1 MASRADLIMSQV
13 RGELAQIN
21 RNKNYTGN
29 VIDDVTSGLLG
40 FQTGSEIMDAF
51 GNVVEGVQEFR
62 DNKYKRQSNRTDK
75 RARRVEKRQEKIDAK
90 EQRLIDSIDLDD
102 IDFDESS
109 ADNVYESDFSNMD
122 SPMIKP
128 DRPMV
133 KSMFTEQ
140 PEIEPDMMLDEEK
153 LPTSIE
159 QIDGATELFLGMT
172 LDTFMSPIGGMT
184 NAAFAESTG
193 YNNANVNLKD
203 LKETSYDLDAI
214 KATQTAAGVTR
225 FFTGGDMKDVAPKVD
240 EIADEAINKL
250 TTG

>member
-62 DNKYKRQSNRTDK
+62 DNKYQRQSNRTNR

-102 IDFDESS
+102 IAFDESS
-109 ADNVYESDFSNMD
+109 DNVYESDFSNMD

-133 KSMFTEQ
+133 KSIT
-140 PEIEPDMMLDEEK
+140 
-153 LPTSIE
+153 LPVSKAMSSKSILS
-159 QIDGATELFLGMT
+159 INLC
-172 LDTFMSPIGGMT
+172 S
-184 NAAFAESTG
+184 FAESTG
-193 YNNANVNLKD
+193 YNNANVNLRD

-214 KATQTAAGVTR
+214 KSTQTAAGVTR